1 MDLKRVEL
9 AAYNGLP
16 HLLVPVITEPEK
28 AKAALNWAVN
38 EMEGRY
44 RRLAG
49 ATSRIRAFN
58 ERASTR
64 RTACRTSS
72 SSSTSWPT

>member
-28 AKAALNWAVN
+28 AKAALLWAVN

-44 RRLAG
+44 RRWRAPPL
-49 ATSRIRAFN
+49 ATSAHL
-58 ERASTR
+58 TR
-64 RTACRTSS
+64 QG
-72 SSSTSWPT
+72 

>member
-1 MDLKRVEL
+1 MILMDLKRVEL

-16 HLLVPVITEPEK
+16 HLLVPVITEPER
-28 AKAALNWAVN
+28 AKAALKWAVN

-49 ATSRIRAFN
+49 ASA
-58 ERASTR
+58 R
-64 RTACRTSS
+64 RT
-72 SSSTSWPT
+72 